1 MPQQLRVLI
10 LVALLAPTPTPALAL
25 DDAAAGGRASDAG
38 EFLSERQVPPR
49 VMATAGNDR
58 PGAYFTHITRR
69 LSDEDNTFYVF
80 YASRVGRYFVIT
92 VRADGTLVSSSE
104 EHEAPRF

>member
-10 LVALLAPTPTPALAL
+10 LVALLAPTLALAL
-25 DDAAAGGRASDAG
+25 DDAAAGGRDSDAG

-80 YASRVGRYFVIT
+80 YASRTGRYFVIT